1 MFCRVWHAIWHQ
13 ICLLQPFGVPGCNCM
28 RFIKAAAAIHT
39 LGCASTSWNW
49 LFMDW
54 DVLQSFAKSYS
65 LHLLCLV
72 EVQRMMQA
80 KLVVSE
86 SASIT
91 YKVVVWN
98 LLQCCQVRLKESV
111 CINCMI
117 WHFLLLPCVGNAFHP
132 SAIVLHCNSLCL
144 IVFLLVNQSLI
155 WFSDSW
161 CFCCWVSLNM
171 EVQYGPWYFC
181 FWSICR

>member
-1 MFCRVWHAIWHQ
+1 
-13 ICLLQPFGVPGCNCM
+13 M

-91 YKVVVWN
+91 YKVVV
-98 LLQCCQVRLKESV
+98 
-111 CINCMI
+111 
-117 WHFLLLPCVGNAFHP
+117 
-132 SAIVLHCNSLCL
+132 
-144 IVFLLVNQSLI
+144 
-155 WFSDSW
+155 
-161 CFCCWVSLNM
+161 
-171 EVQYGPWYFC
+171 
-181 FWSICR
+181 